1 VCGLNAIFA
10 YGPSAPPVNEAELT
24 RVRDYMAARGPDG
37 AGAWIAND
45 RRVGLGHR
53 RLAIIDLD
61 DRALQP
67 MASTDGRL
75 RIVFNGEIYNYRALR
90 AELAA
95 RGARFVTESDTE
107 VLLHLYAR
115 DGAAMVERL
124 RGMYAFAIW
133 DESKQ
138 GMLLARD
145 PFGIKP
151 LYVADDGRTIRVA
164 SQVKALLVGAGIDTK
179 PSAAGTAGFFLLGYV
194 PEPHTLYRG
203 IRALQS
209 GTTLWIAAD
218 GTRSERRFFDLTELL
233 AKAEERPAP
242 TAAPERLREILADS
256 VAHHFVADVEVGVFL
271 SAGIDSATITA
282 LSAELKGSR
291 LRTITLGFDEY
302 RGTAFDEPPLA
313 EEVAAACR
321 TTHETRRVRRADFEA
336 EFPRI
341 VAAMDQPSIDGVNTY
356 FVSKVAAEAGLKVAL
371 SGLGGDE
378 FFAGYPSFQQVPS
391 LLGKVGAFG
400 ASPWFGRAFRVVTSP
415 VARRFTSPKYA
426 GVFEYGTTASDAW
439 LLRRGLFMPWEMA
452 AVIGPDMAREGLAE
466 LAIRERLAATESPL
480 RSPRLKVTALEASWY
495 MRSQLLRDSDWA
507 GMAHSLEIRV
517 PLVDATFVSE
527 LAPLIAASNPPG
539 KRDLAAT
546 PRQPLPR
553 ALVERPK
560 TGFVVPVREWLTEG
574 LARAGMMSP
583 QERGFRGWARAVMAA
598 HRGAEAL

>member
-1 VCGLNAIFA
+1 M
-10 YGPSAPPVNEAELT
+10 
-24 RVRDYMAARGPDG
+24 RVRDSMAARGPDG
-37 AGAWIAND
+37 AGAWIAPD
-45 RRVGLGHR
+45 GRVGLGHR

-67 MASTDGRL
+67 MASADGKL

-90 AELAA
+90 DELRAA
-95 RGARFVTESDTE
+95 GAVFRTESDTE

-124 RGMYAFAIW
+124 RGMFAFAIW
-133 DESKQ
+133 DEAKR
-138 GMLLARD
+138 GLLLARD
-145 PFGIKP
+145 PLGIKP
-151 LYVADDGRTIRVA
+151 LYIADDGRTLRAA
-164 SQVKALLVGAGIDTK
+164 SQVKALLAGDGIDTA

-194 PEPHTLYRG
+194 PEPHTLYDG
-203 IRALQS
+203 ISALPA
-209 GTTLWIAAD
+209 GAALWISAA
-218 GTRSERRFFDLTELL
+218 GARQERKFFDLTALL
-233 AKAEERPAP
+233 ADAERRPAAS
-242 TAAPERLREILADS
+242 AAPERLRELLTDS

-291 LRTITLGFDEY
+291 LRTVTLGFDEY
-302 RGTAFDEPPLA
+302 RGTPFDEPPLA
-313 EEVAAACR
+313 EEVAAACG

-378 FFAGYPSFQQVPS
+378 FFAGYPSFHQVPG
-391 LLGKVGAFG
+391 LTAKLGALRC
-400 ASPWFGRAFRVVTSP
+400 APWLGRAFRHVAAP
-415 VARRFTSPKYA
+415 IARRYTSPKYA
-426 GVFEYGTTASDAW
+426 GVIEYGTRAADAW

-452 AVIGPDMAREGLAE
+452 QVIGPDMAREGLRK
-466 LAIRERLAATESPL
+466 LAIRDRLAATEEPI
-480 RSPRLKVTALEASWY
+480 RAPRLKVTALEASWY

-517 PLVDATFVSE
+517 PLVDVALATG
-527 LAPLIAASNPPG
+527 LAPLLASPHPPG

-546 PRQPLPR
+546 PTRPLPP
-553 ALVERPK
+553 ALIDRPK
-560 TGFVVPVREWLTEG
+560 TGFVVPVREWLTAG
-574 LARAGMMSP
+574 LLRGGMVDP

-598 HRGAEAL
+598 HRGAA